1 MAEGAAEGQPKQHN
15 QEAKKATE
23 AQHKID
29 APASL
34 RQQPTESEQSR
45 EARQARINDLGQ
57 RIQQAVEDAG
67 KLSGQFTQ
75 AANTLESGSSS
86 SQAPSKKNEQKKPG
100 FRSRISEMVK
110 GIVGRGKSTES
121 PI

>member
-1 MAEGAAEGQPKQHN
+1 MINTGMAEGTAKGPPKQHQ

-29 APASL
+29 APAFL

-75 AANTLESGSSS
+75 AANTLNQALPHHKLHRKRTNRK
-86 SQAPSKKNEQKKPG
+86 SQAS
-100 FRSRISEMVK
+100 
-110 GIVGRGKSTES
+110 
-121 PI
+121 